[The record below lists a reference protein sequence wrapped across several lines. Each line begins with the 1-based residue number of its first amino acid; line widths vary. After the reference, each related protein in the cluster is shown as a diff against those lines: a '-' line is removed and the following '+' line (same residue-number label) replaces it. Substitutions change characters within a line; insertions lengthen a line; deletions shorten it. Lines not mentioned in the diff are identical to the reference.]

1 MLTIY
6 INWLVVSQFQPLW
19 KIWKSVGVIIPNIW
33 KTTKCSKPPTSLESS
48 VLTIWLT
55 IGYIMLYIGF
65 LFVNYIWLVVYL
77 PLWKIWVRQLPLT
90 YKFMVTTGIS
100 CTSGCHTPAS
110 RRAGR
115 PRWWAALKLN
125 GCNRVWWGFYRI
137 FSYFIWVYI
146 GFYRV
151 WTWLYRVLPVF
162 QGVLPVL
169 S

>member
-125 GCNRVWWGFYRI
+125 GCNRVWWGFI
-137 FSYFIWVYI
+137 GFSHILYGFII